1 MSYATYN
8 QKKALYFIYNNN
20 EKYINGKWTSN
31 IPKDVMD
38 KLKTGFYPN
47 VYARAL
53 STSKMLYNANFDKAW
68 AFVIINQYL
77 ETANRNKRD
86 ARIMQESIYH
96 CNLNDANEP
105 WN

>member
-20 EKYINGKWTSN
+20 EKYINGEWTSN

-38 KLKTGFYPN
+38 KLKAGFYPN

-53 STSKMLYNANFDKAW
+53 STSEMLYNANFDKIW
-68 AFVIINQYL
+68 ASNIINQYL

-86 ARIMQESIYH
+86 ARIMRESRYH
-96 CNLNDANEP
+96 CNLKELD
-105 WN
+105 